1 MRYISTRDNTIQ
13 YSAAQAIA
21 QGLARDGGLLTPF
34 YIPKLPGKAL
44 EDMRDMAYQQR
55 AVYIMKQFLEEFSVR
70 ELTDFANA
78 AYGPDKFDSPAVAPV
93 RTVDSNTHCLELW
106 HGPTCAFKDMAL
118 QMLPHLLTAS
128 LSKTEEDKTVCIL
141 VATSGDTGKGA
152 LEGFKNVP
160 RTKILVFYPKD
171 GVSEVQQLQMVT
183 QEGDNVGVAAVVG
196 NFDDA
201 QTGVKRLFS
210 DGAVRDISSPPPT
223 PSTGAGYCLSWFIIF
238 PPTATC
244 SGMGSWPRARA

>member
-78 AYGPDKFDSPAVAPV
+78 AYGPDKFDSPAVARCARWTAIPTAWSCGTV
-93 RTVDSNTHCLELW
+93 PPAPSRTWPCRCC
-106 HGPTCAFKDMAL
+106 PIC
-118 QMLPHLLTAS
+118 
-128 LSKTEEDKTVCIL
+128 
-141 VATSGDTGKGA
+141 
-152 LEGFKNVP
+152 
-160 RTKILVFYPKD
+160 
-171 GVSEVQQLQMVT
+171 
-183 QEGDNVGVAAVVG
+183 
-196 NFDDA
+196 
-201 QTGVKRLFS
+201 
-210 DGAVRDISSPPPT
+210 SPPP
-223 PSTGAGYCLSWFIIF
+223 W
-238 PPTATC
+238 
-244 SGMGSWPRARA
+244 

>member
-1 MRYISTRDNTIQ
+1 MRYISTRNSAVQ

-21 QGLARDGGLLTPF
+21 QGLAKDGGLLTPF
-34 YIPKLPGKAL
+34 YIPKLPSKAL
-44 EDMRDMAYQQR
+44 EDLKDMAYQQR
-55 AVYIMKQFLEEFSVR
+55 AVYIMKMFLEEFSVK

-93 RTVDSNTHCLELW
+93 RTVDGDIHCLELW

-128 LSKTEEDKTVCIL
+128 LTKTEEDKTVCIL

-152 LEGFKNVP
+152 LEGFRDVP

-171 GVSEVQQLQMVT
+171 GVSQVQELQMVT
-183 QEGDNVGVAAVVG
+183 QEGGNVGVAAVVG

-201 QTGVKRLFS
+201 QTGGSSPTRPS
-210 DGAVRDISSPPPT
+210 VRSWRTRATSSPPPT
-223 PSTGAGYCLSWFIIF
+223 PSTGAGCCPRSSTIS
-238 PPTATC
+238 PPTAT
-244 SGMGSWPRARA
+244 